1 VTVRV
6 VETAGVV
13 LIAAVCAVAPF
24 PPGTI
29 ERLYSS
35 DWYLRLQNAVT
46 TGSNTI
52 PIAWLDLAVACLLIV
67 AIELVISR
75 VRIFGLRRAFTRNLV
90 TAVGAAAW
98 LYLLFLALWGLNYR
112 RVPLEQKLDY
122 EPSRLTREAAIAFV
136 NTAVAAVNDGYS
148 AAHAASSK
156 SDALEAA
163 FADVQIALGAAR
175 LAVPGV
181 PKRSLL
187 TQYFRR
193 AAIDGMT
200 DPFFLEIIINP
211 EVLEFERPFVIAHE
225 WGHLA
230 GYANEQE
237 ANFVSWLTCVRADA
251 PARYS
256 GWLAAY
262 QHALAAVP
270 RADRASLKPLDEGP
284 RQDLQAMSA
293 RYERSS
299 PMVRRVARG
308 AYDEYLRAN
317 RVTEGIA
324 SYEAVVRLMIGTRFG
339 DRWTPRPR

>member
-1 VTVRV
+1 MGLGVLQLSAVDSTDYRPRSHQRDHRVTVRV

-13 LIAAVCAVAPF
+13 FIAVICALAPF
-24 PPGTI
+24 PSETI

-35 DWYLRLQNAVT
+35 DWYLRVQNAVT

-67 AIELVISR
+67 TIELVITR
-75 VRIFGLRRAFTRNLV
+75 ARTLGPRRAFARNLV

-122 EPSRLTREAAIAFV
+122 QQSRLTREAAIAFV
-136 NTAVAAVNDGYS
+136 NTAVAAVNEGYS
-148 AAHAASSK
+148 PAHAASPK

-163 FADVQIALGAAR
+163 FADVQIALGASR

-230 GYANEQE
+230 GY
-237 ANFVSWLTCVRADA
+237 
-251 PARYS
+251 
-256 GWLAAY
+256 
-262 QHALAAVP
+262 
-270 RADRASLKPLDEGP
+270 
-284 RQDLQAMSA
+284 
-293 RYERSS
+293 
-299 PMVRRVARG
+299 
-308 AYDEYLRAN
+308 
-317 RVTEGIA
+317 
-324 SYEAVVRLMIGTRFG
+324 
-339 DRWTPRPR
+339 